1 MPCSLMEYLTFLQG
15 NYVIPRN
22 PKNTFPWLAIVNQP
36 PIRLIIPYIS
46 FIYSTSTT
54 TLAIQITKRLRG
66 YRVIRLQRY
75 VKNLL
80 TNAKDRTKSLKQ
92 IKYLINLPN
101 QTNQALRLNKQT
113 NQRPDFCLICL
124 FTRLLGTQ
132 GIAKGSTPNKM
143 IQMKEYRMKKD
154 PKMNEATRRK
164 EIILKYTWTLD
175 ASAFFFFFF

>member
-1 MPCSLMEYLTFLQG
+1 
-15 NYVIPRN
+15 
-22 PKNTFPWLAIVNQP
+22 VNQP

-66 YRVIRLQRY
+66 CGVIRLQRY
-75 VKNLL
+75 VENLL

-124 FTRLLGTQ
+124 FTRLTTTTSAADWPEVMQVRRPRAGLQ
-132 GIAKGSTPNKM
+132 KDAVMELHVLKM
-143 IQMKEYRMKKD
+143 TNLISSGNV
-154 PKMNEATRRK
+154 P
-164 EIILKYTWTLD
+164 ILLR
-175 ASAFFFFFF
+175 

>member
-1 MPCSLMEYLTFLQG
+1 MKYLTFLQG
-15 NYVIPRN
+15 NYVIPMN

-36 PIRLIIPYIS
+36 PIRLIVPYIS

-66 YRVIRLQRY
+66 CGVIRLQRY
-75 VKNLL
+75 VENLL

-124 FTRLLGTQ
+124 FTRLLLT
-132 GIAKGSTPNKM
+132 GIRYTNPRGKAYLQRLFDDGEITE
-143 IQMKEYRMKKD
+143 IT
-154 PKMNEATRRK
+154 EA
-164 EIILKYTWTLD
+164 
-175 ASAFFFFFF
+175 

>member
-1 MPCSLMEYLTFLQG
+1 M
-15 NYVIPRN
+15 
-22 PKNTFPWLAIVNQP
+22 NQP

-66 YRVIRLQRY
+66 CGVIRLQRY
-75 VKNLL
+75 VENLL

-124 FTRLLGTQ
+124 FTRLVGVVVLDTADAVFEWT
-132 GIAKGSTPNKM
+132 GIELA
-143 IQMKEYRMKKD
+143 R
-154 PKMNEATRRK
+154 EAFGAPDRVSEGEELLAR
-164 EIILKYTWTLD
+164 LVGQ
-175 ASAFFFFFF
+175 SPGPP

>member
-1 MPCSLMEYLTFLQG
+1 
-15 NYVIPRN
+15 
-22 PKNTFPWLAIVNQP
+22 VNQP

-54 TLAIQITKRLRG
+54 SLAIQITKRLRG
-66 YRVIRLQRY
+66 CGVIRLQRY

-124 FTRLLGTQ
+124 FTRLDTIAWLAGERREWLG
-132 GIAKGSTPNKM
+132 GRYVSCPWDMGELVSRKDEIVAGDKLKL
-143 IQMKEYRMKKD
+143 RM
-154 PKMNEATRRK
+154 
-164 EIILKYTWTLD
+164 
-175 ASAFFFFFF
+175 AF

>member
-1 MPCSLMEYLTFLQG
+1 MKYLTFLQG

-66 YRVIRLQRY
+66 CEVIRLQRY

-124 FTRLLGTQ
+124 FTRLHLLGQ
-132 GIAKGSTPNKM
+132 HISIYSTP
-143 IQMKEYRMKKD
+143 RLV
-154 PKMNEATRRK
+154 R
-164 EIILKYTWTLD
+164 ILIREFLD
-175 ASAFFFFFF
+175 NGFSKIPNQDETGTGAASIV